1 MFIYSVSN
9 LVVNKILS
17 ANRLLNSPVGITT
30 HRNNREGWAI
40 VLKIKG
46 KTLYT
51 VGNEIVLSD
60 SLHPVILPKGCSYSW
75 KCIEPG
81 ECIIIEFEAEN
92 TETTFTSFEIK
103 DNSLLVNN
111 FSKIEKSLSTKKTCH
126 RLECNYYLYEILLF
140 LLKSAKQEHPH
151 PKKYSALKPA
161 IKYITENYSDS
172 SITNELLSE
181 LSGMSTVYFRR
192 TFVSVYGTS
201 PIKYLHN
208 FRIEKAKAILRSDF
222 ETIEQVALS
231 VGYNSIFH
239 FSKMFKQYTGTSP
252 SEYANNSSHHHYT
265 NM

>member
-1 MFIYSVSN
+1 MFIHSVTN
-9 LVVNKILS
+9 LAINRVFS
-17 ANRLLNSPVGITT
+17 ANRLLNSPVGIAT
-30 HRNNREGWAI
+30 HRNDREGWAI
-40 VLKIKG
+40 ALKIKG
-46 KTLYT
+46 KTIYT
-51 VGNEIVLSD
+51 VGNKQVLSD
-60 SLHPVILPKGCSYSW
+60 DLHPVILPKGCSYSW

-81 ECIIIEFEAEN
+81 ECIIIEFEAEH

-111 FSKIEKSLSTKKTCH
+111 FSKIEKSLSTKNIYH

-172 SITNELLSE
+172 NINNELLAE
-181 LSGMSTVYFRR
+181 LCAMSTVYFRK
-192 TFVSVYGTS
+192 TFLSVYGTS
-201 PIKYLHN
+201 PIKYLNN

-231 VGYNSIFH
+231 VGYNSIYH
-239 FSKMFKQYTGTSP
+239 FSKMFKTYTGTNP
-252 SEYANNSSHHHYT
+252 SEYAKASRN
-265 NM
+265 

>member
-1 MFIYSVSN
+1 MFIHSVTD
-9 LVVNKILS
+9 LAINKVFS

-30 HRNNREGWAI
+30 HRNDREGWAI

-46 KTLYT
+46 KTIYT
-51 VGNEIVLSD
+51 VGNKKVLSD
-60 SLHPVILPKGCSYSW
+60 NLHPVILPKGCSYSW

-92 TETTFTSFEIK
+92 TETTVASFEIK
-103 DNSLLVNN
+103 DNSLLINN
-111 FSKIEKSLSTKKTCH
+111 FSKIEKSLNTKKTYY

-140 LLKSAKQEHPH
+140 LLKFAKQEHQH
-151 PKKYSALKPA
+151 PENFSFLKPA

-181 LSGMSTVYFRR
+181 LCGMSTVYFRKI
-192 TFVSVYGTS
+192 FVCVYGIS

-208 FRIEKAKAILRSDF
+208 FRIEKTKAILRSDF

-231 VGYNSIFH
+231 VGYNSIYH
-239 FSKMFKQYTGTSP
+239 FSKMFKLYTGKSP
-252 SEYANNSSHHHYT
+252 SEYAKASRN
-265 NM
+265 